1 MYIRGL
7 LVRANL
13 NPGTPDD
20 NGRLRD
26 STWWLD
32 IEGLSVMCDLAQ
44 YDDIA
49 SGSKVEC
56 EVLLRSGKSGRSY
69 AKALTPVRVHDDSES
84 RVNGKWAGK
93 RKAEQE

>member
-32 IEGLSVMCDLAQ
+32 IEGLSVMADLKQ

-49 SGSKVEC
+49 AGQRVEV

-69 AKALTPVRVHDDSES
+69 AKALTPVRVYSNGHNPNEVEEPG
-84 RVNGKWAGK
+84 VNGKGK
-93 RKAEQE
+93 K

>member
-20 NGRLRD
+20 NGRLRE
-26 STWWLD
+26 STYWLD

-44 YDDIA
+44 YEDIA
-49 SGSKVEC
+49 PGQRVEV

-69 AKALTPVRVHDDSES
+69 AKALTPVRIFENFNGGEPG
-84 RVNGKWAGK
+84 VNGKGK
-93 RKAEQE
+93 GKS